1 MTEEFGAYSTVFV
14 RRQLE
19 ALSELQPFVACWVR
33 SNPEVFDHEAIH
45 VLRSESPLRRACAQL
60 LSHLPN
66 RFTLWQRI
74 LAAGEMRR
82 LLRRYRPRHLLIH
95 FGWAA
100 ARVVG
105 VLEEE
110 GVPFTLFFHGS
121 DLNEA
126 HAHPSHPYARRLLR
140 AARLAQRCL
149 CVSHDLAH
157 KLIELGVREERVEVF
172 YLGVPV
178 PPASAL
184 ASPRPEEGG
193 RIVANG
199 RLIEW
204 KGHRYLLDAMGLLA
218 ERGLRPRLA
227 LIGEGRLQTELEE
240 QAARLGIREQLELIG
255 HCSNERVFELLRQSD
270 LLAHPSLRLPTGEE
284 EGLGLAVQEAMATG
298 LPVVATR
305 TGGIP
310 ESVEEDVSG
319 LLVPP
324 ADAEA
329 MANSIERLLRDGELC
344 RNMGKAGRARI
355 EAHFDL
361 EKRNAELLERM
372 RAAVRR

>member
-1 MTEEFGAYSTVFV
+1 MASATATGLGPDSPGTRALGLMTEEFGAYSTVFV

-126 HAHPSHPYARRLLR
+126 HAHPEPP
-140 AARLAQRCL
+140 L
-149 CVSHDLAH
+149 CPS
-157 KLIELGVREERVEVF
+157 
-172 YLGVPV
+172 
-178 PPASAL
+178 PA
-184 ASPRPEEGG
+184 
-193 RIVANG
+193 
-199 RLIEW
+199 
-204 KGHRYLLDAMGLLA
+204 
-218 ERGLRPRLA
+218 
-227 LIGEGRLQTELEE
+227 
-240 QAARLGIREQLELIG
+240 
-255 HCSNERVFELLRQSD
+255 
-270 LLAHPSLRLPTGEE
+270 
-284 EGLGLAVQEAMATG
+284 
-298 LPVVATR
+298 
-305 TGGIP
+305 
-310 ESVEEDVSG
+310 
-319 LLVPP
+319 
-324 ADAEA
+324 
-329 MANSIERLLRDGELC
+329 
-344 RNMGKAGRARI
+344 AGRASG
-355 EAHFDL
+355 
-361 EKRNAELLERM
+361 
-372 RAAVRR
+372 AALPLCKP